1 MPGSWGSFQSAIQL
15 VTGTNIALYALPN
28 LGQPVIETETRRWAA
43 LVEASRDQREE
54 LRSLVRAGNISFQTS
69 LRGLERKTGVV
80 RQCALLVAAL
90 AAIALVRSSCYPDEP
105 PDPILWAVI
114 VFGSAPSIVLAGLNF
129 RARRKIGDSA
139 ERRRQLQVQCEAGR

>member
-1 MPGSWGSFQSAIQL
+1 MIKGKSCVVSCAPGIFLFRHPSA
-15 VTGTNIALYALPN
+15 
-28 LGQPVIETETRRWAA
+28 
-43 LVEASRDQREE
+43 
-54 LRSLVRAGNISFQTS
+54 
-69 LRGLERKTGVV
+69 GLERKTGVV

-114 VFGSAPSIVLAGLNF
+114 VFGSAPSIVLAGLIL